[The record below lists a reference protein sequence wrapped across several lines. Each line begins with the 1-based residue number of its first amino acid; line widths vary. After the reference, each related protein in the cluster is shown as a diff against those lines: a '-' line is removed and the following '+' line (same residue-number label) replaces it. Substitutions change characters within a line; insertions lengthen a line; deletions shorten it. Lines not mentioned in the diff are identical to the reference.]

1 MNKNETIHFGV
12 PTRKYRRREGRILAF
27 FITVLLLISLL
38 GFARFNGRTF
48 AAYLTIAIQAT
59 FIAYLLRHMA
69 FAWTGLQVRWKPEE
83 SSNYEPPVSILIPA
97 RNEEKVIRGLIESLA
112 EVDYPREKFQ
122 VIAVDDASDDKT
134 GEILD
139 ELARKYDWLIVIHRS
154 KEEHERT
161 PGKSSVLNDALRFA
175 TGEIIFVYDA
185 DHQVKKDTIK
195 KIVRHFK
202 DPKVGMAMGRCV
214 VRNADKNVLTKLIYI
229 EFLSG
234 YKVNQYG
241 RELLH
246 GLAAYGGSNCAIRR
260 SLLEELGGFNVDSVT
275 EDTDLT
281 VRGVLE
287 GYRVVYDD
295 DAVSTELAVTT
306 LTRYWRQRYRWAYG
320 HQHVFY
326 DYWLDVVR
334 CKHLGVL
341 DKIEFLMFLF
351 IYHVPVIMFL
361 GILLTFMWAFGIFL
375 PRDPFIGL
383 TLWVVLLL
391 GPIMELAAGLILA
404 REKGK
409 TAFYLLLFLPL
420 FFISILIC
428 TKAFLDGI
436 ARTITRERYVWVKT
450 EREV

>member
-1 MNKNETIHFGV
+1 MNKDKNQHFEILKRRY
-12 PTRKYRRREGRILAF
+12 RKKEGRIFAF
-27 FITVLLLISLL
+27 SILILFLISLL
-38 GFARFNGRTF
+38 GFARFDGRNF
-48 AAYLTIAIQAT
+48 AAYLTIAIQAV

-69 FAWTGLQVRWKPEE
+69 FAYTGLQMKWDREE
-83 SSNYEPPVSILIPA
+83 FSDYEPPISILIPA

-154 KEEHERT
+154 KKDHDLA

-175 TGEIIFVYDA
+175 SGEIIFVYDA

-214 VRNADKNVLTKLIYI
+214 VRNADKNILTKLIYI

-260 SLLEELGGFNVDSVT
+260 SLLEELGGFNISSVT

-295 DAVSTELAVTT
+295 DAVSTELAVTN
-306 LTRYWRQRYRWAYG
+306 LTRYWKQRYRWAYG

-334 CKHLGVL
+334 CKHLGIL

-351 IYHVPVIMFL
+351 IYHMPVVMFL
-361 GILLTFMWAFGIFL
+361 GLLLTFMWAFGIFL

-383 TLWVVLLL
+383 TLWIVLLL
-391 GPIMELAAGLILA
+391 GPLLELAAGLVLA

-409 TAFYLLLFLPL
+409 MAFYLILFLPL
-420 FFISILIC
+420 FFLSIMIC

-436 ARTITRERYVWVKT
+436 IRGITKERYVWVKT
-450 EREV
+450 EREI

>member
-1 MNKNETIHFGV
+1 MNKGSPELGSL
-12 PTRKYRRREGRILAF
+12 TRRYRRREGRILALA
-27 FITVLLLISLL
+27 ILLLFLACLL
-38 GFARFNGRTF
+38 GFARFDPRTF
-48 AAYLTIAIQAT
+48 AAYLTISVQAL

-69 FAWTGLQVRWKPEE
+69 FAWTGLRVGWNPEE
-83 SSNYEPPVSILIPA
+83 SPNYEPPVTVLIPA
-97 RNEEKVIRGLIESLA
+97 RNEEKVIEGLIESLA

-122 VIAVDDASDDKT
+122 VIAVDDASEDRT

-139 ELARKYDWLIVIHRS
+139 RLARKYDWLIVLHRT
-154 KEEHERT
+154 KEEHEKV
-161 PGKSSVLNDALRFA
+161 PGKSSVLNHALRFA
-175 TGEIIFVYDA
+175 SGEIIFVYDA
-185 DHQVKKDTIK
+185 DHLVKRDTIRK
-195 KIVRHFK
+195 LVRHFR
-202 DPKVGMAMGRCV
+202 DPKVGMVMGRCV
-214 VRNADKNVLTKLIYI
+214 VRNADKNLLTRLIYI

-260 SLLEELGGFNVDSVT
+260 TLLEELGGFNVNTVT

-306 LTRYWRQRYRWAYG
+306 LGRYWKQRYRWAYG

-334 CKHLGVL
+334 CKHLGIL

-351 IYHVPVIMFL
+351 IYHMPVVMFL
-361 GILLTFMWAFGIFL
+361 GLALTAMWAAGIFL
-375 PRDPFIGL
+375 PRDPFLGL

-391 GPIMELAAGLILA
+391 GPMLELAAGLLLA
-404 REKGK
+404 KEKPK
-409 TAFYLLLFLPL
+409 NAFYLILFLPL
-420 FFISILIC
+420 FLFSVFIC

-436 ARTITRERYVWVKT
+436 YHGITRGRYVWVKT